1 MLRFSLNRIFFE
13 DNLIQ
18 KIKSLEIFKDQ
29 VALWKEIYSRLSL
42 YKKWRLILVDFE
54 KLSGTYVICAG
65 GFDLGNVN
73 GIEINT
79 VNWQITHLHVKLS
92 KPASEDLGFKKRFR
106 SSTVCLPISL
116 VATTGD
122 NILLNKSI
130 DELSRHPEISE
141 CKE

>member
-1 MLRFSLNRIFFE
+1 VNY
-13 DNLIQ
+13 D
-18 KIKSLEIFKDQ
+18 
-29 VALWKEIYSRLSL
+29 
-42 YKKWRLILVDFE
+42 
-54 KLSGTYVICAG
+54 KLSGIYVICAG

-79 VNWQITHLHVKLS
+79 ASWQVTHLNVKLS
-92 KPASEDLGFKKRFR
+92 KSASEDLGFKKRFR

-116 VATTGD
+116 VATVGD

-141 CKE
+141 CRET